1 MRIHTS
7 LSRYRINGF
16 FLKADTAGG
25 GGAVRWRVDPASIE
39 ALLKRRIKADGFW
52 GAQDD
57 FEGPGDDGDYRP

>member
-1 MRIHTS
+1 MRIHT
-7 LSRYRINGF
+7 LRSRYRINGF
-16 FLKADTAGG
+16 SLKVDTAGG
-25 GGAVRWRVDPASIE
+25 AVHWRVDPASIE

>member
-7 LSRYRINGF
+7 RSRYRINGF
-16 FLKADTAGG
+16 SLKADTAGG